1 MVNDLSVVRDFL
13 LDQAAL
19 TALTGERI
27 WWGVNEPPESEQYQ
41 PADGIGI
48 CLNRTGGTPD
58 FDNTSVTP
66 RIQFKVYGA
75 TEVAINTAVLT
86 LNDVFHEAHSYE
98 ILSSYQ
104 DTMAIM
110 LDEPDTLWK
119 YGLVFYRVTVRNTSK
134 A

>member
-1 MVNDLSVVRDFL
+1 MVNDLSVIRDFL
-13 LDQAAL
+13 LAQAAL
-19 TALTGERI
+19 FALTGERV
-27 WWGVNEPPESEQYQ
+27 WWGVNEPPQSEQYQ
-41 PADGIGI
+41 PSQGIGI
-48 CLNRTGGTPD
+48 CINRSGGTQD
-58 FDNTSVTP
+58 FDNTSVSP
-66 RIQFKVYGA
+66 RIQFKIYGVS
-75 TEVAINTAVLT
+75 EPAINTAVLT

-98 ILSSYQ
+98 ILSSTQ